1 MPRKTKET
9 KTTTAPAAKPAAKK
23 ATKTAI
29 PAKTATKAKET
40 TATNEVVE
48 TVAEQT
54 ADQVVGG
61 EFTKVLAQIQAVYSQ
76 ISALK
81 SAVRDLEKKAVR
93 EIKTANKKSK
103 RSASKGNRTPSGFV
117 KPAPISAELA
127 AFLGKAKGTE
137 MARTD
142 VTKEINAY
150 IRANSLQD
158 KDNGRI
164 IVPDAKLTKL
174 LNLKKEDQ
182 LTYFNL
188 QRYMSPHFSKS
199 KPATAVSTSA

>member
-23 ATKTAI
+23 ATKTAT

-48 TVAEQT
+48 TVVEQT
-54 ADQVVGG
+54 VDQVVGG

-199 KPATAVSTSA
+199 KPTDVSASA

>member
-23 ATKTAI
+23 ATKTAT

-48 TVAEQT
+48 TVVEQT

-61 EFTKVLAQIQAVYSQ
+61 EFPKVLAQIQAVYSQ

-188 QRYMSPHFSKS
+188 QRYMSPHFSKVAAPA
-199 KPATAVSTSA
+199 PATA

>member
-23 ATKTAI
+23 ATKTAT

-48 TVAEQT
+48 TVVEQT

-199 KPATAVSTSA
+199 KPAAAVSTSA

>member
-9 KTTTAPAAKPAAKK
+9 KTTTTPAAKPAAKK
-23 ATKTAI
+23 ATKTAT
-29 PAKTATKAKET
+29 PAKTTTKTKET

-48 TVAEQT
+48 TVVEQT

-81 SAVRDLEKKAVR
+81 SAVRDLEKKSVR

-199 KPATAVSTSA
+199 KPAAVPASA